1 MSKPK
6 DPTKPRVVRNRL
18 IDSEAVRLSHLN
30 RRGRKPIVLDAL
42 KSYRATLP
50 PSRFKHL
57 NIDEAYQR
65 VRITGWVNDLIHT
78 IKAGGTIPAPISIA
92 ERPDGALYIVDGQQ
106 RFWAA
111 SECETSLEATI
122 YKVPDPRTDDYAT
135 EKKLFYILNRNR
147 ALSAIKRV
155 GAWAGQVTTI
165 IRRVV
170 EAGGYPHPVD
180 MNSPGAT
187 TYSAPNLVRGVVA
200 VLAPAASNAFGG
212 IDAVLRYSETLLATK
227 DAQQRAQMFLLLVP
241 RVFPHPAQARMLAVI
256 ALGRV
261 AFQRWADGVTEV
273 DPTTINR
280 MRRMNVLT
288 YAPTWS
294 VKFLPL
300 VEGAFAQRW
309 PATPKKKN
317 QK

>member
-1 MSKPK
+1 M
-6 DPTKPRVVRNRL
+6 TKPRAPYVSRRRL
-18 IDSEAVRLSHLN
+18 VESDAVRLAHLN

-42 KSYRATLP
+42 KSYRATIP

-57 NIDEAYQR
+57 NVDEHYQR

-111 SECETSLEATI
+111 SECEISLEATI

-147 ALSAIKRV
+147 ALSSIKRV
-155 GAWAGQVTTI
+155 GAWAGHVTTI
-165 IRRVV
+165 IRRVI
-170 EAGGYPHPVD
+170 ETGGFPHPVD
-180 MNSPGAT
+180 MNSPGAS

-200 VLAPAASNAFGG
+200 VLAPAASTAFGG

-227 DAQQRAQMFLLLVP
+227 DAQQRAQAFLLLVP

-261 AFQRWADGVTEV
+261 ALQRWANGVTDV
-273 DPTTINR
+273 DPNTINR
-280 MRRMNVLT
+280 MRRMNVIT

-300 VEGAFAQRW
+300 VEGAYAQRW
-309 PATPKKKN
+309 PATPTKKN